1 MQAWWKKYLI
11 TLVIILLSGGFQAA
25 GQGRIY
31 TRRARL
37 ADFQT
42 KTTKVVLSGDDILD
56 IALREEVRR
65 RWRISPFEF
74 CDPEDFD
81 ALKNDSAYY
90 FLYLSQD
97 KAGLAYLTLLKG
109 GNDESFRS
117 LDGKLEVVRVP
128 FSPVSITSG
137 RELVYI
143 SALLDIVQTFVE
155 ESLTNTAQNIL
166 GLSFYNGGLS
176 QARKKKIYF
185 ARDDLDSGVPGRD
198 SVSVLAQ
205 GLMAVDNFEADSL
218 FDAGSSEALIAF
230 SISPAEPGRRAKCYN
245 LIVAADTHEL
255 YYYQSRSFTQAGRR
269 GFTRSAIKSIRRE
282 HGYKDEKRKK

>member
-74 CDPEDFD
+74 CDPEDFEY
-81 ALKNDSAYY
+81 LKNESAYY

-97 KAGLAYLTLLKG
+97 QAGLAYMTLLKG
-109 GNDESFRS
+109 GNDEGFRS
-117 LDGKLEVVRVP
+117 LDGKLEVVRIP
-128 FSPVSITSG
+128 FSPVEITSG
-137 RELVYI
+137 REFVYLP
-143 SALLDIVQTFVE
+143 ALLDIVQTFVE
-155 ESLTNTAQNIL
+155 ESLTSPAQNIL
-166 GLSFYNGGLS
+166 GLSFYNGNLS
-176 QARKKKIYF
+176 KANRKKIYI
-185 ARDDLDSGVPGRD
+185 ARDDLDPSVHGRD
-198 SVSVLAQ
+198 TVDVLAP
-205 GLMAVDNFEADSL
+205 GLLAVDSFEADSL
-218 FDAGSSEALIAF
+218 FDACSRGALIAF
-230 SISPAEPGRRAKCYN
+230 SVSPAAPGRRAKCYN
-245 LIVAADTHEL
+245 FIVAADTHEL
-255 YYYQSRSFTQAGRR
+255 YYYQSRCYNKADKR
-269 GFTRSAIKSIRRE
+269 GFSKTAIRAIRRE
-282 HGYKDEKRKK
+282 HRYRDEKRKK